1 MKMLDFFGKN
11 SYTCNVDFWKGRY
24 FYALKSGLKN
34 GKNKKIKK
42 NFQNFQKTPAK
53 GLTNITHYDILLL
66 S

>member
-42 NFQNFQKTPAK
+42 NFKNFQKTPAK
-53 GLTNITHYDILLL
+53 
-66 S
+66 